1 LDTHT
6 SVFNAKPHRNIH
18 PLQADQKLVI
28 EILDDKPTIPIDS
41 SDTSSASM
49 GNASAARTTNQLE
62 VANQQVRM
70 AVLGSKLATLAA
82 SGSISRT
89 MNSAGVNIT
98 DLNVNIPQVSVAPP
112 VGNAVGSSGSQ
123 FFVISIDIT
132 FAGATRS
139 KFMAAVT
146 QLQTAI
152 AGALND
158 VTIGMVQILSISEFS
173 RLQSSLRS
181 LEAQQSVNRHH
192 HSAATRQELSGP
204 FVAVSIRVNFS
215 SAVAAMTAGFI
226 VSSDPQVF
234 ATAVTSSLSRAFPAD
249 FSSVAVFS
257 LMLGNVPGMLG
268 VLNFTVQSAPSPDVS
283 GLQNFTVL
291 TTPAP
296 TLAPTP
302 APTSAPALAPTSA
315 PADSANGGMSSDV
328 IAMITIGAIFVGFFS
343 GGLVWWKLKR
353 SSVAAV
359 WPKEEN
365 ETAVVKFTTALDS
378 VQDTSS
384 ALTVLCAQPGN
395 ILKDPSLGIQAAS
408 FGNAEQESSFHI
420 QSVSSDCA
428 VSNQDPV
435 HRGLMMRQRLN
446 SFLLP
451 VEPVKSSVIP
461 SDSPEMSLPGIPS
474 PPQRVQESVHE
485 FMNSLQRSNV
495 VDPSALYPFPVS
507 DINNN

>member
-1 LDTHT
+1 
-6 SVFNAKPHRNIH
+6 
-18 PLQADQKLVI
+18 
-28 EILDDKPTIPIDS
+28 
-41 SDTSSASM
+41 
-49 GNASAARTTNQLE
+49 
-62 VANQQVRM
+62 
-70 AVLGSKLATLAA
+70 
-82 SGSISRT
+82 
-89 MNSAGVNIT
+89 
-98 DLNVNIPQVSVAPP
+98 
-112 VGNAVGSSGSQ
+112 
-123 FFVISIDIT
+123 
-132 FAGATRS
+132 
-139 KFMAAVT
+139 
-146 QLQTAI
+146 
-152 AGALND
+152 
-158 VTIGMVQILSISEFS
+158 
-173 RLQSSLRS
+173 
-181 LEAQQSVNRHH
+181 
-192 HSAATRQELSGP
+192 
-204 FVAVSIRVNFS
+204 
-215 SAVAAMTAGFI
+215 
-226 VSSDPQVF
+226 
-234 ATAVTSSLSRAFPAD
+234 
-249 FSSVAVFS
+249 
-257 LMLGNVPGMLG
+257 
-268 VLNFTVQSAPSPDVS
+268 
-283 GLQNFTVL
+283 
-291 TTPAP
+291 
-296 TLAPTP
+296 
-302 APTSAPALAPTSA
+302 LAPTSA